1 MVNSKTNNSDM
12 GDLAKISLSL
22 QKLTISLVESN
33 NALNKKIDKLVT
45 LFEDAAKNM
54 SAGSQEE
61 VINLNKKVNELVEQN
76 KQLARGLI
84 LMEGKVKSSEK
95 PSFEAKSLPQI

>member
-1 MVNSKTNNSDM
+1 MVNSKTNNSDIK
-12 GDLAKISLSL
+12 DLAKSSLSL

-33 NALNKKIDKLVT
+33 NALNKKIDKLVS
-45 LFEDAAKNM
+45 LFEDAANNI
-54 SAGSQEE
+54 SGGSHEE

-84 LMEGKVKSSEK
+84 LMESKVKNSQNS
-95 PSFEAKSLPQI
+95 SFEAKPLPKI

>member
-12 GDLAKISLSL
+12 GDLAKTSLSL

-33 NALNKKIDKLVT
+33 NALNKKIDKLVS

-54 SAGSQEE
+54 SGGSHEE